1 MLTKDYIKATLS
13 SLPDKPGVYQFI
25 DGSGSILYVGK
36 AKNLKKRI
44 ASYFHK
50 KTDGKTTVMVNKT
63 MEIRHFVTETESD
76 ALLLENNLV
85 KKHQPRYNI
94 LLKDDKTFP
103 WICIR
108 NERFPRVFLT
118 RNVLHDGSEYFGPYT
133 SVHTVRTLLELIRQL
148 YPVRTCSYLLSQEL
162 IERKKYKVC
171 LEYHLGNCKGPCEG
185 FQDEMDYNQSI
196 LQIKQI
202 LKGNIQD
209 VIHFIGQRMEQSAR
223 EYRFEEAELYK
234 QKQEALKR
242 FQSKSSIV
250 NPAIKHVDVFS
261 IVSGKKQAF
270 VNFIKVVNGAII
282 QTHTIELRKMLNE
295 TDEELLL
302 TAIIDLRERL
312 GSQAGEALVPFAL
325 KYKLEGVN
333 FRVPRIG
340 DKKKLLDLSERNARY
355 YQMEKTRQEEA
366 RTREEKASRILKIV
380 QNDLNLNSLPVHIEC
395 FDNSNIQGKYP
406 VSACVVFRGGKPLKK
421 DYRQYNI
428 KTVSGPDDYASME
441 EVVYR
446 RYRRMIDEGQS
457 LPQLIIIDGGK
468 GQLNAALVSLEQLGI
483 RTKVAVIGIAKRLEE
498 IYLPGDK
505 VPLYLD
511 KKSVTLKLIQQIRDE
526 AHRFGI
532 RFHRLKRSNDFVR
545 SELDKIQGIGPE
557 TIKKL
562 YIAFKTVKEIADAGI
577 DKLSSVIGPSKA
589 IKVYGYF
596 HDQHP
601 VI

>member
-1 MLTKDYIKATLS
+1 LKERNTRYVSNITLET
-13 SLPDKPGVYQFI
+13 
-25 DGSGSILYVGK
+25 
-36 AKNLKKRI
+36 AK
-44 ASYFHK
+44 
-50 KTDGKTTVMVNKT
+50 
-63 MEIRHFVTETESD
+63 
-76 ALLLENNLV
+76 
-85 KKHQPRYNI
+85 
-94 LLKDDKTFP
+94 
-103 WICIR
+103 
-108 NERFPRVFLT
+108 
-118 RNVLHDGSEYFGPYT
+118 
-133 SVHTVRTLLELIRQL
+133 
-148 YPVRTCSYLLSQEL
+148 
-162 IERKKYKVC
+162 
-171 LEYHLGNCKGPCEG
+171 
-185 FQDEMDYNQSI
+185 DEMDYNQSI

-457 LPQLIIIDGGK
+457 LPQLI
-468 GQLNAALVSLEQLGI
+468 
-483 RTKVAVIGIAKRLEE
+483 
-498 IYLPGDK
+498 
-505 VPLYLD
+505 
-511 KKSVTLKLIQQIRDE
+511 
-526 AHRFGI
+526 